1 MGSAVLQV
9 SIALAVILA
18 MIFAAAWLLR
28 RVGGGEGLRGR
39 SVIRVVATAPIGAR
53 ERLMLVEVHGQQM
66 LLGVTASQVTALTR
80 FGADAPKVDDAVAPD
95 FRAALKSWMGRS

>member
-9 SIALAVILA
+9 SIALAVVVAL
-18 MIFAAAWLLR
+18 IFVAAWLFR
-28 RVGGGEGLRGR
+28 RVGGTGSSGR
-39 SVIRVVATAPIGAR
+39 NVINVVATAPIGAR

-66 LLGVTASQVTALTR
+66 LLGVTATQVTALTC
-80 FGADAPKVDDAVAPD
+80 FGADAPKVEPSGPD